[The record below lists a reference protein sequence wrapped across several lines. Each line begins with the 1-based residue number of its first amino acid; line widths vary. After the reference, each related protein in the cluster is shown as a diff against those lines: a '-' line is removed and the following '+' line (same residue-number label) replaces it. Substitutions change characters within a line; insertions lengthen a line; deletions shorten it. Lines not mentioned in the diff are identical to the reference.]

1 MGKMEVKRFGQ
12 VIKDKPEKLDDYL
25 ELHANPWPC
34 VLEMIKQCN
43 IRNYS
48 IYLLDNH
55 TLFAY
60 YEYTGQDYE
69 ADMAKLAADPCT
81 QSWWKET
88 DPCHEQ
94 LHPGSSDWWLD
105 LPEIFHT
112 D

>member
-1 MGKMEVKRFGQ
+1 MKRFGQ
-12 VIKDKPEKLDDYL
+12 IIGVKPEHLSRYL

-34 VLEMIKQCN
+34 VLEKIKDCN

-48 IYLLDNH
+48 IFLLHDN

-60 YEYTGQDYE
+60 YEYIGEHYE
-69 ADMAKLAADPCT
+69 EDMAKMAADPCT
-81 QSWWKET
+81 QAWWRET
-88 DPCHEQ
+88 DPCQYSLAPNEA
-94 LHPGSSDWWLD
+94 GGWFT